1 MGVHISI
8 DYPDTWAERVEDMK
22 AKPVEPTRKE
32 VLDEYNR
39 DVRVQCPECNQGH
52 KFEGVKGEYQ

>member
-1 MGVHISI
+1 
-8 DYPDTWAERVEDMK
+8 MK
-22 AKPVEPTRKE
+22 SQPAKPTRKE

-52 KFEGVKGEYQ
+52 EFEGVKGDYQ